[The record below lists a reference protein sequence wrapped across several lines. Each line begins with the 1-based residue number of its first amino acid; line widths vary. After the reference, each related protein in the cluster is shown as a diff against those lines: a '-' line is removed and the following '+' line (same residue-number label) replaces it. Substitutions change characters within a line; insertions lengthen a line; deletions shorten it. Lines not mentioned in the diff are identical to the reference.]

1 MKNILV
7 NFDLESKKV
16 IQELVN
22 DDKKF
27 NQLIK
32 KLQTAK
38 NTVEYDNKLS
48 TLTYKIKK

>member
-22 DDKKF
+22 EDKKF
-27 NQLIK
+27 NQLIER
-32 KLQTAK
+32 LQTAK
-38 NTVEYDNKLS
+38 SAIEYDNKLS
-48 TLTYKIKK
+48 VLTHKIKK

>member
-16 IQELVN
+16 IQKLVKE
-22 DDKKF
+22 DKKF

-38 NTVEYDNKLS
+38 NAIECDEKLI
-48 TLTYKIKK
+48 LTDKIKK